1 MLNIF
6 VHNIFSCNLTPIS
19 HGSPPVQ
26 ELFVEVGCFEKV
38 VEALR
43 LVKEQAKEVGLA
55 PIACSLPLSTCVFSY
70 ILSTLDRVSRTPV
83 H

>member
-1 MLNIF
+1 M
-6 VHNIFSCNLTPIS
+6 
-19 HGSPPVQ
+19 Q

-43 LVKEQAKEVGLA
+43 LVKEQAKEVGLV
-55 PIACSLPLSTCVFSY
+55 PTACSLPLSCTYVFNY